1 VVEHRS
7 YRDKRRAS
15 STKQPVPNMDFTIF
29 RNATKKLAFAFVLCF
44 TLNVSIVKSQQATLT
59 ASAENETDDSIADD
73 WGNDF
78 FDVVG
83 NVAPDPSERP
93 KKIELVL
100 PETLAEATPVENSL
114 SPELV
119 GWIRWLVLQNIPESY
134 EDNKQ
139 WGKQKAVFEKLDI
152 DIRGLRIDSEKK
164 YKKVNQGTWTRYF
177 IELVDPAE
185 KLKFEISNLTQPRPG
200 TMRYDVAIQAD
211 LHLFGRLSQWQRD
224 IQLISIS
231 ANADATAKLNATC
244 EVDVVMNPLKVPPD
258 IEFRP
263 KVIAAHLEL
272 VNFRV
277 HRISQIGGPLAK
289 HLGNNL
295 REILEDKLRDYDDK
309 LVEKINKQIAKQQD
323 KLHLSLQDWVSSRVG
338 DWVTPTKK

>member
-1 VVEHRS
+1 
-7 YRDKRRAS
+7 
-15 STKQPVPNMDFTIF
+15 MDFKS
-29 RNATKKLAFAFVLCF
+29 RSLRVGKLAFALALTFAIPFSLA
-44 TLNVSIVKSQQATLT
+44 TAQQATLT
-59 ASAENETDDSIADD
+59 TATVGEASDSITDD

-83 NVAPDPSERP
+83 NVAPEPGERP

-100 PETLAEATPVENSL
+100 PDKLADATPVENTL

-152 DIRGLRIDSEKK
+152 DIRGFRIDSEKK
-164 YKKVNQGTWTRYF
+164 YKYVNQGTWTRYF

-185 KLKFEISNLTQPRPG
+185 RLKFDISNLSQPRPG

-263 KVIAAHLEL
+263 KVVAAHLEL

-309 LVEKINKQIAKQQD
+309 LVEKINKQIVKQQD

>member
-1 VVEHRS
+1 MP
-7 YRDKRRAS
+7 K
-15 STKQPVPNMDFTIF
+15 MDFKSRSLRVGRLVFALALTFAIPF
-29 RNATKKLAFAFVLCF
+29 SLATA
-44 TLNVSIVKSQQATLT
+44 QQATLT
-59 ASAENETDDSIADD
+59 TATDSDASDSITDD

-83 NVAPDPSERP
+83 NVAPDPGERP
-93 KKIELVL
+93 KKVELVL
-100 PETLAEATPVENSL
+100 PDKLADATPVENTL

-134 EDNKQ
+134 EDNKR

-152 DIRGLRIDSEKK
+152 DIRGFRIDSEKK
-164 YKKVNQGTWTRYF
+164 YKYVNQGTWTRYF

-185 KLKFEISNLTQPRPG
+185 RLKFDISNLSQPRPG

-224 IQLISIS
+224 IQLISFS

-263 KVIAAHLEL
+263 KVVAAHLEL
-272 VNFRV
+272 LNFRV

-323 KLHLSLQDWVSSRVG
+323 KLHLSLQDWVSSHVG

>member
-1 VVEHRS
+1 
-7 YRDKRRAS
+7 
-15 STKQPVPNMDFTIF
+15 
-29 RNATKKLAFAFVLCF
+29 
-44 TLNVSIVKSQQATLT
+44 
-59 ASAENETDDSIADD
+59 
-73 WGNDF
+73 
-78 FDVVG
+78 
-83 NVAPDPSERP
+83 
-93 KKIELVL
+93 
-100 PETLAEATPVENSL
+100 LAEATPVENSL

-263 KVIAAHLEL
+263 KVVAAHLEL